1 MFLITVN
8 IGGLKFIGQVGEALG
23 NSCKAK
29 DEYNSFMSTIQSTQY
44 ILRDIQGLQL
54 KDISQESIQ
63 EYKEIAL
70 NIQKAVNSFKQK
82 LMEKFGDSLA
92 ADSNSVQF
100 TKKLKIAL
108 SKMEWTY
115 IKSLVEEFQS
125 KMNIQLQILS
135 TQLLFLNTQ
144 LQILN
149 APKIDMIM
157 YAGILH
163 MCLIIISFE
172 GVLNV
177 SVSQGNARESELPSP
192 QRSAGPK
199 CLAVR
204 WVCFTNILSRLA
216 LKV

>member
-1 MFLITVN
+1 MLRYGAEALLHYMFLITVN

-29 DEYNSFMSTIQSTQY
+29 DEYTSFMSTIQSTQY
-44 ILRDIQGLQL
+44 ILHWIQRLQL

-63 EYKEIAL
+63 EYKKIAL
-70 NIQKAVNSFKQK
+70 NIQEAVDSFKQK

-108 SKMEWTY
+108 SKMGWTY

-125 KMNIQLQILS
+125 SMTFQI
-135 TQLLFLNTQ
+135 TILNT
-144 LQILN
+144 LN
-149 APKIDMIM
+149 SHMTM
-157 YAGILH
+157 YVGISY

-177 SVSQGNARESELPSP
+177 FVSQGNARESELPSP
-192 QRSAGPK
+192 QRSAGPR

-216 LKV
+216 VKV

>member
-1 MFLITVN
+1 MLRYGAEALLHYMFLITVN

-29 DEYNSFMSTIQSTQY
+29 NEYTSFMSTIQSTQY
-44 ILRDIQGLQL
+44 ILHRIQRLQL

-63 EYKEIAL
+63 EYKGIAL
-70 NIQKAVNSFKQK
+70 NIQQAVDSFKQK
-82 LMEKFGDSLA
+82 LMEKFGDSPA

-108 SKMEWTY
+108 SKMGWTY

-125 KMNIQLQILS
+125 RMTFQLII
-135 TQLLFLNTQ
+135 LNTFK
-144 LQILN
+144 L
-149 APKIDMIM
+149 DMIT
-157 YAGILH
+157 YAGISY

-177 SVSQGNARESELPSP
+177 FVSQGNVRESELPSP
-192 QRSAGPK
+192 QRSAGPR

-216 LKV
+216 VKV

>member
-29 DEYNSFMSTIQSTQY
+29 NEYTSFMSTIQSTQY
-44 ILRDIQGLQL
+44 ILHRIQRLQL

-63 EYKEIAL
+63 EYKGIAL
-70 NIQKAVNSFKQK
+70 NIQQAVDSFKQK

-108 SKMEWTY
+108 SKMGWTY

-125 KMNIQLQILS
+125 RMTFQLII
-135 TQLLFLNTQ
+135 LNTFK
-144 LQILN
+144 L
-149 APKIDMIM
+149 DMIT
-157 YAGILH
+157 YAGIH
-163 MCLIIISFE
+163 IC
-172 GVLNV
+172 VL
-177 SVSQGNARESELPSP
+177 S
-192 QRSAGPK
+192 
-199 CLAVR
+199 
-204 WVCFTNILSRLA
+204 
-216 LKV
+216 